1 MAMIRC
7 WQQQV
12 GVGTLLR
19 LSAEVLA
26 CAAHLGARIKIGG
39 GQQRSLITAH
49 VVGGARQSC
58 GESSGAAQHE
68 VEGVEGRRRGEH
80 YKG

>member
-1 MAMIRC
+1 MAIMGC
-7 WQQQV
+7 WQRRV

-26 CAAHLGARIKIGG
+26 RAAHLGARVKMGG
-39 GQQRSLITAH
+39 GQQRLLSTAH
-49 VVGGARQSC
+49 VAGGARRSC
-58 GESSGAAQHE
+58 GEGSGAAQHE
-68 VEGVEGRRRGEH
+68 VEGVEGRLRGER

>member
-1 MAMIRC
+1 MMRC
-7 WQQQV
+7 WQQRV

-19 LSAEVLA
+19 LSTEVSA
-26 CAAHLGARIKIGG
+26 CAACLGARVKIGG

-49 VVGGARQSC
+49 VMGGARQSC
-58 GESSGAAQHE
+58 GEGSSAARHE
-68 VEGVEGRRRGEH
+68 VEGVEGRRRGER